1 MQSSTHNQ
9 CSRRGN
15 EGDVNHGKKNCSIDR
30 CGCCGCGPAGRCRVV
45 CGGGPGGFSVGA
57 IQCRSDRG
65 TPAETTFLRSKDA
78 APGIAPP
85 DADKTAVYLDSAGQV
100 IAVIKS
106 PSAGPDAAQIG
117 CTPVSGRDNPHRSST
132 GVAAS
137 GHGWWGKG
145 NCSSDRANVYNC
157 LYGWYTDNSWRQITC
172 SEVKELRPAT
182 GGSSDRTVARA
193 DCDSTLRTSWR
204 NHVDVDVI
212 GEIDTGEQPYN
223 QADVDC
229 RVH

>member
-1 MQSSTHNQ
+1 MARRIARSIAVVAAAVGLLGGVASYAVAAPAVSLSAPSSAAATAA
-9 CSRRGN
+9 
-15 EGDVNHGKKNCSIDR
+15 
-30 CGCCGCGPAGRCRVV
+30 P
-45 CGGGPGGFSVGA
+45 
-57 IQCRSDRG
+57 
-65 TPAETTFLRSKDA
+65 PAETTFMRSKDA
-78 APGIAPP
+78 MPGIAPP
-85 DADKTAVYLDSAGQV
+85 DADKTAVYLGSAGQV
-100 IAVIKS
+100 IAVTKS

-157 LYGWYTDNSWRQITC
+157 LYEWYTNNSWRQITC
-172 SEVKELRPAT
+172 SGVKELRPAT

-212 GEIDTGEQPYN
+212 DEIDTGEQPYN
-223 QADVDC
+223 QGDVDC